1 MIAKAAAPSTPAL
14 PPNKAFSTVQFS
26 TNVGIHLSSTT
37 FLIVS
42 ITMSPPLT
50 TPPPI
55 TTFSGSKFVIVLAT
69 AIPR

>member
-1 MIAKAAAPSTPAL
+1 MIAKAAAPNTPAF
-14 PPNKAFSTVQFS
+14 PPNIAFSIVQFS
-26 TNVGIHLSSTT
+26 TNAAIHLSSTT

-42 ITMSPPLT
+42 ITISPPLT
-50 TPPPI
+50 TPPPT